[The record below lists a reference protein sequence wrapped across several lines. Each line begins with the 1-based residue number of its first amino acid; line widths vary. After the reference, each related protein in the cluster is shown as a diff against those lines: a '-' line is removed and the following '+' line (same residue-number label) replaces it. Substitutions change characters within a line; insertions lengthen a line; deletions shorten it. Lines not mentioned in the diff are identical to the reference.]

1 MTEHSADR
9 PEGTPPEDIT
19 AEGTSRGG
27 RQDNGRGAA
36 QETPVPRAPGRGT
49 PHDDG
54 AQVSTGSDTAGT
66 PGAPE
71 TAIPELVIIS
81 GMSGAGRST
90 AAKCLE
96 DLGWFVVD
104 NLPPALIPTMV
115 ELGARSQ
122 GNVARIAVVV
132 DVRGRRFFDN
142 LRESLADL
150 EARHVTRRIV
160 FLESSDEALVRRF
173 ESVRRPHPLQGDGR
187 IVDGIA
193 AERELLHELRD
204 SADIVLDTSEF
215 NVHALATAITELFSD
230 TGPVAL
236 RLNVMSFGFKYGL
249 PVDANFVVDAR
260 FIPNPHWIPQ
270 LRPHTGLDKDVSEYV
285 LEAEGVKSFVD
296 RYVLAIEPVLDGY
309 RRENKHYATIAVGCT
324 GGKHRSVA
332 VAVELS
338 KKLAQYPRVTVT
350 TAHRDL
356 GRE

>member
-1 MTEHSADR
+1 MLMAES
-9 PEGTPPEDIT
+9 T
-19 AEGTSRGG
+19 AGSEAE
-27 RQDNGRGAA
+27 QDGM
-36 QETPVPRAPGRGT
+36 TPVRPVEA
-49 PHDDG
+49 
-54 AQVSTGSDTAGT
+54 
-66 PGAPE
+66 
-71 TAIPELVIIS
+71 ELLVVT

-90 AAKCLE
+90 AADALE
-96 DLGWFVVD
+96 DHGWYVVE
-104 NLPPALIPTMV
+104 NLPPQMLGTLAELVSHAPQSIPK
-115 ELGARSQ
+115 L
-122 GNVARIAVVV
+122 AVVV
-132 DVRGRRFFDN
+132 DVRSKALFTDIRTA
-142 LRESLADL
+142 LKTL
-150 EARHVTRRIV
+150 EASGVMFRVL
-160 FLESSDEALVRRF
+160 FLDANDDVLVRRF
-173 ESVRRPHPLQGDGR
+173 EQGRRPHPLQEGGR
-187 IVDGIA
+187 ILDGIA

-215 NVHALATAITELFSD
+215 NVHALATAITELFSE

-260 FIPNPHWIPQ
+260 FIPNPHWVPQ
-270 LRPHTGLDKDVSEYV
+270 LRPHTGLDKDVSDYV

-332 VAVELS
+332 VAMELS

-350 TAHRDL
+350 TTHRDL